1 MYRKA
6 IKSKSNFSPVEQ
18 DKRDRIFKFEL
29 FSSVRLT
36 VCLFLSLAAALKK
49 LDPEHGE
56 QILEYF
62 QTHALLARDKA
73 CKSQLMNHESVPSQ
87 S

>member
-6 IKSKSNFSPVEQ
+6 IKSKSNYSPVEQ
-18 DKRDRIFKFEL
+18 DKWDRTLKFGL
-29 FSSVRLT
+29 FSFVRLT
-36 VCLFLSLAAALKK
+36 VCPFLSLAAALKK